1 MRIRIRNNESP
12 TKRKNL
18 EIKFIFGQVPQNI
31 LLSSAWPKELEEKKF
46 GLLPFGVENFGVNK
60 FGQAVLPHL
69 YMQNTVHC
77 KVKFCLKW
85 KVFFTV

>member
-1 MRIRIRNNESP
+1 M
-12 TKRKNL
+12 
-18 EIKFIFGQVPQNI
+18 PQNI

-46 GLLPFGVENFGVNK
+46 GLAPFGLVPFGVANFGVNK

-69 YMQNTVHC
+69 YMQYTVHC